1 ITNTGSSLRLLLPL
15 TWLTV
20 YARTSNS
27 HRSRHRREPAAAG
40 SLEAQPPSAAGDSF
54 ARRHRGPGLA
64 ALYDPAPARDRR
76 PRARGTR
83 AHVGAGNV
91 EVRRPPRSRGAD
103 RPRALGRRP
112 AAHRSPRLAGRRAG
126 APLRQVEAHRL
137 ARSAAERPVRR
148 RAPGRRRR
156 DRAAART
163 DRRVTAALLT
173 INRRAFASLRIHRN
187 YRLYFLGQ
195 AISQSGTWI
204 DKVAQAW
211 LVLALTHSAFAVGL
225 LAACQF
231 VPFSVLGL
239 MAGVI
244 VDRLDTWRTVV
255 VTQAIRMVLAAT
267 LTGIVLV
274 LDAPSRQQLTFK
286 MVGRDELPNAVAL
299 NSSLFNA
306 ARIVGPGIGG
316 LLIAAFGVGPAF
328 AINAASFV
336 AVLIGLLLMDTSK
349 LVAFAPREHL
359 PTLFGSLREG
369 VSYARESPH
378 VRLVLTMLVAISTIA
393 LNFNVLLPVLA
404 RQTLSSGP
412 DVFGLIAACFGAGA
426 LVGGLLS
433 AALARASWKAI
444 VAGAG
449 GLGLAE
455 LVLAPLHSLGPA
467 ILLLFLIGVFF
478 TLYTA
483 NSNTVLQ
490 LRAPDHL
497 RGRVIGFYYFAFNGL
512 APLGG

>member
-1 ITNTGSSLRLLLPL
+1 M
-15 TWLTV
+15 
-20 YARTSNS
+20 
-27 HRSRHRREPAAAG
+27 
-40 SLEAQPPSAAGDSF
+40 
-54 ARRHRGPGLA
+54 
-64 ALYDPAPARDRR
+64 
-76 PRARGTR
+76 
-83 AHVGAGNV
+83 
-91 EVRRPPRSRGAD
+91 
-103 RPRALGRRP
+103 
-112 AAHRSPRLAGRRAG
+112 
-126 APLRQVEAHRL
+126 
-137 ARSAAERPVRR
+137 
-148 RAPGRRRR
+148 
-156 DRAAART
+156 
-163 DRRVTAALLT
+163 
-173 INRRAFASLRIHRN
+173 HRN

-204 DKVAQAW
+204 DKIAQAW

-231 VPFSVLGL
+231 VPFSVFGL

-244 VDRLDTWRTVV
+244 VDRLDTWRTVI
-255 VTQAIRMVLAAT
+255 VTQAIRMVIASTLAGIVLAGVVQVWMVYVLAV

-336 AVLIGLLLMDTSK
+336 AVLVGLLMMDTSN

-369 VSYARESPH
+369 ISYARKSAH

-393 LNFNVLLPVLA
+393 MNFNVLLPVLA
-404 RQTLSSGP
+404 RQTLASGP
-412 DVFGLIAACFGAGA
+412 GVFGLIAGCFGAGA

-433 AALARASWKAI
+433 AALSRASWKAI
-444 VAGAG
+444 IAGAG
-449 GLGLAE
+449 GLGVAE

-467 ILLLFLIGVFF
+467 IVLLFIAGICF

-483 NSNTVLQ
+483 NSNAVLQ

-512 APLGG
+512 APLGGILAGWLAATGGTELAFAVAGAVTALVALTALFQLPHVRAELRLSSPA

>member
-1 ITNTGSSLRLLLPL
+1 M
-15 TWLTV
+15 
-20 YARTSNS
+20 
-27 HRSRHRREPAAAG
+27 
-40 SLEAQPPSAAGDSF
+40 
-54 ARRHRGPGLA
+54 
-64 ALYDPAPARDRR
+64 
-76 PRARGTR
+76 
-83 AHVGAGNV
+83 
-91 EVRRPPRSRGAD
+91 
-103 RPRALGRRP
+103 
-112 AAHRSPRLAGRRAG
+112 
-126 APLRQVEAHRL
+126 
-137 ARSAAERPVRR
+137 
-148 RAPGRRRR
+148 
-156 DRAAART
+156 
-163 DRRVTAALLT
+163 TAALLT

-267 LTGIVLV
+267 LAGIVLGGVVQVWMVYTLAVLTGIVLV

-286 MVGRDELPNAVAL
+286 MVGRDELPNSVAL

-306 ARIVGPGIGG
+306 ARIVGP
-316 LLIAAFGVGPAF
+316 
-328 AINAASFV
+328 AS
-336 AVLIGLLLMDTSK
+336 AGCCGNSYWLALDAEGYIWQGDARLGSGD
-349 LVAFAPREHL
+349 
-359 PTLFGSLREG
+359 PTLVVAPLRAKHVVGSEG
-369 VSYARESPH
+369 VSYARGSPH

-412 DVFGLIAACFGAGA
+412 GVFGLIAACFGAGA

-512 APLGG
+512 APLGGILTGWLAATGGTELAFAVAGTVTALVALMALPKLPGVRAEPA

>member
-1 ITNTGSSLRLLLPL
+1 M
-15 TWLTV
+15 
-20 YARTSNS
+20 
-27 HRSRHRREPAAAG
+27 
-40 SLEAQPPSAAGDSF
+40 
-54 ARRHRGPGLA
+54 
-64 ALYDPAPARDRR
+64 
-76 PRARGTR
+76 
-83 AHVGAGNV
+83 
-91 EVRRPPRSRGAD
+91 
-103 RPRALGRRP
+103 
-112 AAHRSPRLAGRRAG
+112 
-126 APLRQVEAHRL
+126 
-137 ARSAAERPVRR
+137 
-148 RAPGRRRR
+148 
-156 DRAAART
+156 
-163 DRRVTAALLT
+163 TAAILT
-173 INRRAFASLRIHRN
+173 INRRAFASLRMHRN

-195 AISQSGTWI
+195 AVSQSGTWI

-211 LVLALTHSAFAVGL
+211 LVLALTHSAFAVGV

-244 VDRLDTWRTVV
+244 VDRLDTWRTVI
-255 VTQAIRMVLAAT
+255 VTQAIRMVIAAT
-267 LTGIVLV
+267 LAGVVLAGVVQVWMVYTLAVLTGIVLV

-286 MVGRDELPNAVAL
+286 MVGRGELPNAVAL

-336 AVLIGLLLMDTSK
+336 AVLGGLLLMDTSK

-359 PTLFGSLREG
+359 PTLFASLREG
-369 VSYARESPH
+369 ISYARESPH

-393 LNFNVLLPVLA
+393 MNFNVLLPVLA
-404 RQTLSSGP
+404 GRTLDSGP
-412 DVFGLIAACFGAGA
+412 GVFGLIAACFGAGA

-433 AALARASWKAI
+433 AALSRASWKAI

-449 GLGLAE
+449 GLGLTE
-455 LVLAPLHSLGPA
+455 LVLAPQHSLGPA
-467 ILLLFLIGVFF
+467 VVLLFIAGVCF

-483 NSNTVLQ
+483 NSNAVLQ

-512 APLGG
+512 APLGGILTGWLAATGGTELAFAVAGAVTAVVAIAAVPQLPHIRAETKPA

>member
-1 ITNTGSSLRLLLPL
+1 M
-15 TWLTV
+15 
-20 YARTSNS
+20 
-27 HRSRHRREPAAAG
+27 
-40 SLEAQPPSAAGDSF
+40 
-54 ARRHRGPGLA
+54 
-64 ALYDPAPARDRR
+64 
-76 PRARGTR
+76 
-83 AHVGAGNV
+83 
-91 EVRRPPRSRGAD
+91 
-103 RPRALGRRP
+103 
-112 AAHRSPRLAGRRAG
+112 
-126 APLRQVEAHRL
+126 
-137 ARSAAERPVRR
+137 
-148 RAPGRRRR
+148 
-156 DRAAART
+156 
-163 DRRVTAALLT
+163 
-173 INRRAFASLRIHRN
+173 HRN

-231 VPFSVLGL
+231 VPFSVFGL

-255 VTQAIRMVLAAT
+255 VTQAIRMVIASTLAGVVLAGVVQVWMVYVLAV

-336 AVLIGLLLMDTSK
+336 AVLAGLLMMDTSN

-369 VSYARESPH
+369 IFYARKSAH

-393 LNFNVLLPVLA
+393 MNFNVLLPVLA
-404 RQTLSSGP
+404 RQTLASGP
-412 DVFGLIAACFGAGA
+412 GVFGLIAGCFGAGA

-433 AALARASWKAI
+433 AALPRASWKAI

-449 GLGLAE
+449 GLGIAE

-467 ILLLFLIGVFF
+467 IVLLFLVGVFF

-483 NSNTVLQ
+483 NSNSVLQ

-512 APLGG
+512 APLGGILAGWLAATGGTELAFAVAGAVTALVALMALPQLPRVRAETA

>member
-1 ITNTGSSLRLLLPL
+1 
-15 TWLTV
+15 
-20 YARTSNS
+20 
-27 HRSRHRREPAAAG
+27 
-40 SLEAQPPSAAGDSF
+40 
-54 ARRHRGPGLA
+54 
-64 ALYDPAPARDRR
+64 
-76 PRARGTR
+76 
-83 AHVGAGNV
+83 
-91 EVRRPPRSRGAD
+91 
-103 RPRALGRRP
+103 
-112 AAHRSPRLAGRRAG
+112 
-126 APLRQVEAHRL
+126 
-137 ARSAAERPVRR
+137 
-148 RAPGRRRR
+148 
-156 DRAAART
+156 
-163 DRRVTAALLT
+163 VTAALLT

-195 AISQSGTWI
+195 AVSQSGTWI

-231 VPFSVLGL
+231 VPFSVFGL

-255 VTQAIRMVLAAT
+255 VTQAIRMAIAATLAGLVLAGGVEVWMVYTLAV

-336 AVLIGLLLMDTSK
+336 AVLGGLLLMDTSK
-349 LVAFAPREHL
+349 LIAFAPREHL

-369 VSYARESPH
+369 ISYARESPH

-393 LNFNVLLPVLA
+393 MNFNVLLPVLA
-404 RQTLSSGP
+404 RKTLESGP
-412 DVFGLIAACFGAGA
+412 GVFGLIAACFGAGA

-433 AALARASWKAI
+433 AALSRASWKAI
-444 VAGAG
+444 VMGAG

-455 LVLAPLHSLGPA
+455 LVLAPQHSLAPA
-467 ILLLFLIGVFF
+467 IVLLFIAGICF

-483 NSNTVLQ
+483 NSNAVLQ

-512 APLGG
+512 APLGGILTGWLAATGGTELAFGVAGTVTALVALTALPQLPRVRAETA

>member
-1 ITNTGSSLRLLLPL
+1 M
-15 TWLTV
+15 
-20 YARTSNS
+20 
-27 HRSRHRREPAAAG
+27 
-40 SLEAQPPSAAGDSF
+40 
-54 ARRHRGPGLA
+54 
-64 ALYDPAPARDRR
+64 
-76 PRARGTR
+76 
-83 AHVGAGNV
+83 
-91 EVRRPPRSRGAD
+91 
-103 RPRALGRRP
+103 
-112 AAHRSPRLAGRRAG
+112 
-126 APLRQVEAHRL
+126 
-137 ARSAAERPVRR
+137 
-148 RAPGRRRR
+148 
-156 DRAAART
+156 
-163 DRRVTAALLT
+163 TAALLT
-173 INRRAFASLRIHRN
+173 INRRAFASLRMHRN

-195 AISQSGTWI
+195 AVSQSGTWI

-255 VTQAIRMVLAAT
+255 VTQAIRMVIAAT
-267 LTGIVLV
+267 LAGVVLAGVVQVWMVYTLAVLTGIVLV

-306 ARIVGPGIGG
+306 ARVVGPGIGG

-336 AVLIGLLLMDTSK
+336 AVLVGLLLMDTSK

-369 VSYARESPH
+369 VTYARESPH

-393 LNFNVLLPVLA
+393 MNFNVLLPVLA
-404 RQTLSSGP
+404 ARTLDSGP
-412 DVFGLIAACFGAGA
+412 GVFGLIAGCFGAGA

-433 AALARASWKAI
+433 AALSRASWKAI

-455 LVLAPLHSLGPA
+455 LVLAPQHSLAPA
-467 ILLLFLIGVFF
+467 IVLLFIAGICF

-483 NSNTVLQ
+483 NSNAILQ

-512 APLGG
+512 APLGGILTGWLAATGGTELAFGVAGTVTALVALTAVPQLPHVRAETA

>member
-1 ITNTGSSLRLLLPL
+1 M
-15 TWLTV
+15 
-20 YARTSNS
+20 
-27 HRSRHRREPAAAG
+27 
-40 SLEAQPPSAAGDSF
+40 
-54 ARRHRGPGLA
+54 
-64 ALYDPAPARDRR
+64 
-76 PRARGTR
+76 
-83 AHVGAGNV
+83 
-91 EVRRPPRSRGAD
+91 
-103 RPRALGRRP
+103 
-112 AAHRSPRLAGRRAG
+112 
-126 APLRQVEAHRL
+126 
-137 ARSAAERPVRR
+137 
-148 RAPGRRRR
+148 
-156 DRAAART
+156 
-163 DRRVTAALLT
+163 TAAILK

-195 AISQSGTWI
+195 AVSQTGTWI

-211 LVLALTHSAFAVGL
+211 LVLALTHSAVAVGL

-239 MAGVI
+239 VAGVV

-255 VTQAIRMVLAAT
+255 VTQAIRMVIAAT
-267 LTGIVLV
+267 LAGIVLAGVVQAWMVYVLAVLTGIVLV

-336 AVLIGLLLMDTSK
+336 AVLAGLLLMDTSRF
-349 LVAFAPREHL
+349 VAFAPNAVT
-359 PTLFGSLREG
+359 PTLIGGLREG
-369 VSYARESPH
+369 IAYARESPH

-393 LNFNVLLPVLA
+393 MNFNVLLPVLA
-404 RQTLSSGP
+404 QRTLDSGAG
-412 DVFGLIAACFGAGA
+412 VFGLIAACFGAGA

-433 AALARASWKAI
+433 AALSRASWKAL

-449 GLGLAE
+449 GLGIAE
-455 LVLAPLHSLGPA
+455 LVLAPQHALGPA
-467 ILLLFLIGVFF
+467 IVLLFIAGVCF

-483 NSNTVLQ
+483 NSNAVLQ

-512 APLGG
+512 APLGGLLTGWLAATGGTELAFGVAGAVTALVALTALPQLPRVREGAQPA

>member
-1 ITNTGSSLRLLLPL
+1 
-15 TWLTV
+15 
-20 YARTSNS
+20 
-27 HRSRHRREPAAAG
+27 
-40 SLEAQPPSAAGDSF
+40 
-54 ARRHRGPGLA
+54 
-64 ALYDPAPARDRR
+64 
-76 PRARGTR
+76 
-83 AHVGAGNV
+83 
-91 EVRRPPRSRGAD
+91 
-103 RPRALGRRP
+103 
-112 AAHRSPRLAGRRAG
+112 
-126 APLRQVEAHRL
+126 
-137 ARSAAERPVRR
+137 
-148 RAPGRRRR
+148 
-156 DRAAART
+156 
-163 DRRVTAALLT
+163 VTAALLT
-173 INRRAFASLRIHRN
+173 INRRAFASLRMHRN

-231 VPFSVLGL
+231 VPFSVFGL

-244 VDRLDTWRTVV
+244 VDRLDTWRTVII
-255 VTQAIRMVLAAT
+255 TQAIRMVIASTLAGIVLAGVVQVWMVYVLAV
-267 LTGIVLV
+267 LTWIVLV

-299 NSSLFNA
+299 NSSLFAA

-328 AINAASFV
+328 AINAATFV
-336 AVLIGLLLMDTSK
+336 AVLVGLLMMDTGN
-349 LVAFAPREHL
+349 LVSFAPREHL

-369 VSYARESPH
+369 ISYARKSAQ

-393 LNFNVLLPVLA
+393 MNFNVLLPVLA
-404 RQTLSSGP
+404 RQTLASGP
-412 DVFGLIAACFGAGA
+412 GVFGLIAGCFGAGA

-433 AALARASWKAI
+433 AALSRASWKAI
-444 VAGAG
+444 IAGAG
-449 GLGLAE
+449 GLGVAE

-467 ILLLFLIGVFF
+467 IVLLFIAGICF

-483 NSNTVLQ
+483 NSNAVLQ

-512 APLGG
+512 APLGGILAGWLAATGGTELAFAVAGAVTALVALTALFQLPHVRAELRLSSPA

>member
-1 ITNTGSSLRLLLPL
+1 M
-15 TWLTV
+15 
-20 YARTSNS
+20 
-27 HRSRHRREPAAAG
+27 
-40 SLEAQPPSAAGDSF
+40 
-54 ARRHRGPGLA
+54 
-64 ALYDPAPARDRR
+64 
-76 PRARGTR
+76 
-83 AHVGAGNV
+83 
-91 EVRRPPRSRGAD
+91 
-103 RPRALGRRP
+103 
-112 AAHRSPRLAGRRAG
+112 
-126 APLRQVEAHRL
+126 
-137 ARSAAERPVRR
+137 
-148 RAPGRRRR
+148 
-156 DRAAART
+156 
-163 DRRVTAALLT
+163 
-173 INRRAFASLRIHRN
+173 HRN

-231 VPFSVLGL
+231 VPFSVFGL

-244 VDRLDTWRTVV
+244 VDRLDTWRTVI
-255 VTQAIRMVLAAT
+255 VTQAIRMVIASTLAGIVLAGVVQVWMVYVLAV

-336 AVLIGLLLMDTSK
+336 AVLVGLLMMDTSN

-369 VSYARESPH
+369 ISYARKSAH

-393 LNFNVLLPVLA
+393 MNFNVLLPVLA
-404 RQTLSSGP
+404 RQTLASGP
-412 DVFGLIAACFGAGA
+412 GVFGLIAGCFGAGA

-433 AALARASWKAI
+433 AALSRASWKAI
-444 VAGAG
+444 IAGAG
-449 GLGLAE
+449 GLGVAE

-467 ILLLFLIGVFF
+467 IVLLFIAGICF

-483 NSNTVLQ
+483 NSNAVLQ

-512 APLGG
+512 APLGGILAGWLAATGGTELAFAVAGAVTALVALTALFQLPHVRAELRLSSPA

>member
-1 ITNTGSSLRLLLPL
+1 
-15 TWLTV
+15 
-20 YARTSNS
+20 
-27 HRSRHRREPAAAG
+27 
-40 SLEAQPPSAAGDSF
+40 
-54 ARRHRGPGLA
+54 
-64 ALYDPAPARDRR
+64 
-76 PRARGTR
+76 
-83 AHVGAGNV
+83 
-91 EVRRPPRSRGAD
+91 
-103 RPRALGRRP
+103 
-112 AAHRSPRLAGRRAG
+112 
-126 APLRQVEAHRL
+126 
-137 ARSAAERPVRR
+137 
-148 RAPGRRRR
+148 
-156 DRAAART
+156 
-163 DRRVTAALLT
+163 VTAAILT
-173 INRRAFASLRIHRN
+173 INRRAFASLRMHRN
-187 YRLYFLGQ
+187 YRLYFIGQ
-195 AISQSGTWI
+195 AVSQSGTWI

-255 VTQAIRMVLAAT
+255 VTQAIRMVIAAT
-267 LTGIVLV
+267 LAGVVLAGVVQVWMVYTLALLTGIVLV

-316 LLIAAFGVGPAF
+316 LLIAGFGVGPAF

-336 AVLIGLLLMDTSK
+336 AVLAGLRLMDTSK

-359 PTLFGSLREG
+359 PTLLGGLREG
-369 VSYARESPH
+369 VAYARESPH

-393 LNFNVLLPVLA
+393 MNFNVLLPVLA
-404 RQTLSSGP
+404 RRTLDSGP
-412 DVFGLIAACFGAGA
+412 GVFGLVAACFGAGA

-433 AALARASWKAI
+433 AALSRASWKAI
-444 VAGAG
+444 IAGAG

-455 LVLAPLHSLGPA
+455 LVLAPQHSLGPA
-467 ILLLFLIGVFF
+467 IVLLFIAGVCF

-512 APLGG
+512 APLGGILTGWLAATGGTELAFAVAGTVTAVVAIAALPQLPHVRGETTPA

>member
-1 ITNTGSSLRLLLPL
+1 M
-15 TWLTV
+15 
-20 YARTSNS
+20 
-27 HRSRHRREPAAAG
+27 
-40 SLEAQPPSAAGDSF
+40 
-54 ARRHRGPGLA
+54 
-64 ALYDPAPARDRR
+64 
-76 PRARGTR
+76 
-83 AHVGAGNV
+83 
-91 EVRRPPRSRGAD
+91 
-103 RPRALGRRP
+103 
-112 AAHRSPRLAGRRAG
+112 
-126 APLRQVEAHRL
+126 
-137 ARSAAERPVRR
+137 
-148 RAPGRRRR
+148 
-156 DRAAART
+156 
-163 DRRVTAALLT
+163 
-173 INRRAFASLRIHRN
+173 HRN

-231 VPFSVLGL
+231 VPFSVFGL

-244 VDRLDTWRTVV
+244 VDRLDTWRTVII
-255 VTQAIRMVLAAT
+255 TQAIRMVIASTLAGIVLAGVVQVWMVYMLAV

-336 AVLIGLLLMDTSK
+336 AVLVGLLMMDTSN

-369 VSYARESPH
+369 ISYARKSAH

-393 LNFNVLLPVLA
+393 MNFNVLLPVLA
-404 RQTLSSGP
+404 RQTLASGP
-412 DVFGLIAACFGAGA
+412 GVFGLIAGCFGAGA

-433 AALARASWKAI
+433 AALSRASWKAI
-444 VAGAG
+444 IAGAG
-449 GLGLAE
+449 GLGVAE

-467 ILLLFLIGVFF
+467 IVLLFIAGICF

-483 NSNTVLQ
+483 NSNAVLQ

-512 APLGG
+512 APLGGILAGWLAATGGTELAFAVAGAVTALVALTALFQLPHVRAELRLSSPA

>member
-1 ITNTGSSLRLLLPL
+1 
-15 TWLTV
+15 
-20 YARTSNS
+20 
-27 HRSRHRREPAAAG
+27 
-40 SLEAQPPSAAGDSF
+40 
-54 ARRHRGPGLA
+54 
-64 ALYDPAPARDRR
+64 
-76 PRARGTR
+76 
-83 AHVGAGNV
+83 
-91 EVRRPPRSRGAD
+91 
-103 RPRALGRRP
+103 
-112 AAHRSPRLAGRRAG
+112 
-126 APLRQVEAHRL
+126 
-137 ARSAAERPVRR
+137 
-148 RAPGRRRR
+148 
-156 DRAAART
+156 
-163 DRRVTAALLT
+163 VTAALRT
-173 INRRAFASLRIHRN
+173 INRRAFASLRMHRN

-231 VPFSVLGL
+231 VPFSVFGL

-255 VTQAIRMVLAAT
+255 VTQAIRMVIASTLAGVVLAGVVQVWMVYVLAV

-336 AVLIGLLLMDTSK
+336 AVLAGLLMMDTSN

-369 VSYARESPH
+369 IFYARKSAH

-393 LNFNVLLPVLA
+393 MNFNVLLPVLA
-404 RQTLSSGP
+404 RQTLASGP
-412 DVFGLIAACFGAGA
+412 GVFGLIAGCFGAGA

-433 AALARASWKAI
+433 AALSRASWKAI

-449 GLGLAE
+449 GLGIAE

-467 ILLLFLIGVFF
+467 IVLLFLVGVFF

-483 NSNTVLQ
+483 NSNAVLQ

-512 APLGG
+512 APLGGILAGWLAATGGTELAFAVAGAVTALVALMALPQLPRVRAETA

>member
-1 ITNTGSSLRLLLPL
+1 M
-15 TWLTV
+15 
-20 YARTSNS
+20 
-27 HRSRHRREPAAAG
+27 
-40 SLEAQPPSAAGDSF
+40 
-54 ARRHRGPGLA
+54 
-64 ALYDPAPARDRR
+64 
-76 PRARGTR
+76 
-83 AHVGAGNV
+83 
-91 EVRRPPRSRGAD
+91 
-103 RPRALGRRP
+103 
-112 AAHRSPRLAGRRAG
+112 
-126 APLRQVEAHRL
+126 
-137 ARSAAERPVRR
+137 
-148 RAPGRRRR
+148 
-156 DRAAART
+156 
-163 DRRVTAALLT
+163 
-173 INRRAFASLRIHRN
+173 HRN

-231 VPFSVLGL
+231 VPFSVFGL

-244 VDRLDTWRTVV
+244 VDRLDTWRTVI
-255 VTQAIRMVLAAT
+255 VTQAIRMVIASTLAGIVLAGVVQVWMVYVLAV

-336 AVLIGLLLMDTSK
+336 AVLVGLLMMDTGN

-369 VSYARESPH
+369 ISYARKSAH

-393 LNFNVLLPVLA
+393 MNFNVLLPVLA
-404 RQTLSSGP
+404 RQTLASGP
-412 DVFGLIAACFGAGA
+412 GVFGLIAGCFGAGA

-433 AALARASWKAI
+433 AALSRASWKAI
-444 VAGAG
+444 IAGAG
-449 GLGLAE
+449 GLGVAE

-467 ILLLFLIGVFF
+467 IVLLFIVGICF

-483 NSNTVLQ
+483 NSNAVLQ

-512 APLGG
+512 APLGGILAGWLATTGGTELAFAVAGAVTALVAVTALSQLPRVRAELRLSSPA

>member
-1 ITNTGSSLRLLLPL
+1 
-15 TWLTV
+15 
-20 YARTSNS
+20 
-27 HRSRHRREPAAAG
+27 
-40 SLEAQPPSAAGDSF
+40 
-54 ARRHRGPGLA
+54 
-64 ALYDPAPARDRR
+64 
-76 PRARGTR
+76 
-83 AHVGAGNV
+83 
-91 EVRRPPRSRGAD
+91 
-103 RPRALGRRP
+103 
-112 AAHRSPRLAGRRAG
+112 
-126 APLRQVEAHRL
+126 
-137 ARSAAERPVRR
+137 
-148 RAPGRRRR
+148 
-156 DRAAART
+156 
-163 DRRVTAALLT
+163 VTAAILM
-173 INRRAFASLRIHRN
+173 INRRAFASLRMHRN

-195 AISQSGTWI
+195 AISQTGTWI

-211 LVLALTHSAFAVGL
+211 LVLALTHSAFAVGV

-239 MAGVI
+239 FAGVI

-255 VTQAIRMVLAAT
+255 VTQAIRMVIASVLAAIVLAGIAQVWMIYT
-267 LTGIVLV
+267 LAIMTGIVLV

-286 MVGRDELPNAVAL
+286 MVGRAELPNAVAL

-336 AVLIGLLLMDTSK
+336 AVLVGLLLMDTSN
-349 LVAFAPREHL
+349 LMSFAPREHVA
-359 PTLFGSLREG
+359 TLFADLREG

-378 VRLVLTMLVAISTIA
+378 VRLVLAMLVAISTIA
-393 LNFNVLLPVLA
+393 MNFNVLLPVLA
-404 RQTLSSGP
+404 RSTLESGP
-412 DVFGLIAACFGAGA
+412 GVFGLIAACFGAGA

-433 AALARASWKAI
+433 AALSRASWKAI

-449 GLGLAE
+449 GLGVAE
-455 LVLAPLHSLGPA
+455 LVLAPQHSLGPA
-467 ILLLFLIGVFF
+467 VVLLFIAGVCF

-483 NSNTVLQ
+483 NSNALLQ

-512 APLGG
+512 APLGGILTGWLAATGGTELAFAVAGTVTALVALTALPQLPRVRAEPA

>member
-1 ITNTGSSLRLLLPL
+1 M
-15 TWLTV
+15 
-20 YARTSNS
+20 
-27 HRSRHRREPAAAG
+27 
-40 SLEAQPPSAAGDSF
+40 
-54 ARRHRGPGLA
+54 
-64 ALYDPAPARDRR
+64 
-76 PRARGTR
+76 
-83 AHVGAGNV
+83 
-91 EVRRPPRSRGAD
+91 
-103 RPRALGRRP
+103 
-112 AAHRSPRLAGRRAG
+112 
-126 APLRQVEAHRL
+126 
-137 ARSAAERPVRR
+137 
-148 RAPGRRRR
+148 
-156 DRAAART
+156 
-163 DRRVTAALLT
+163 TAAILM
-173 INRRAFASLRIHRN
+173 INRRAFASLRMHRN

-195 AISQSGTWI
+195 AISQTGTWI

-211 LVLALTHSAFAVGL
+211 LVLALTHSAFAVGV

-239 MAGVI
+239 VAGVV

-255 VTQAIRMVLAAT
+255 VTHAIRMVIASVLAAIVLAGIAQVWMIYT
-267 LTGIVLV
+267 LAIMTGIVLV

-286 MVGRDELPNAVAL
+286 MVGRAELPNAVAL

-336 AVLIGLLLMDTSK
+336 AVLVGLLLMDTSN
-349 LVAFAPREHL
+349 LMSFAPREHVA
-359 PTLFGSLREG
+359 TLFADLREG

-378 VRLVLTMLVAISTIA
+378 VRLVLAMLVAISTIA
-393 LNFNVLLPVLA
+393 MNFNVLLPVLA
-404 RQTLSSGP
+404 RSTLESGP
-412 DVFGLIAACFGAGA
+412 GVFGLIAACFGAGA

-433 AALARASWKAI
+433 AALSRASWKAI

-449 GLGLAE
+449 GLGVAE
-455 LVLAPLHSLGPA
+455 LVLAPQHSLGPA
-467 ILLLFLIGVFF
+467 VVLLFIAGVCF

-483 NSNTVLQ
+483 NSNALLQ

-512 APLGG
+512 APLGGILTGWLAATGGTELAFAVAGTVTALVALTALPQLPRVRAEPA

>member
-1 ITNTGSSLRLLLPL
+1 MT
-15 TWLTV
+15 
-20 YARTSNS
+20 
-27 HRSRHRREPAAAG
+27 
-40 SLEAQPPSAAGDSF
+40 
-54 ARRHRGPGLA
+54 
-64 ALYDPAPARDRR
+64 
-76 PRARGTR
+76 
-83 AHVGAGNV
+83 
-91 EVRRPPRSRGAD
+91 
-103 RPRALGRRP
+103 
-112 AAHRSPRLAGRRAG
+112 
-126 APLRQVEAHRL
+126 
-137 ARSAAERPVRR
+137 
-148 RAPGRRRR
+148 
-156 DRAAART
+156 
-163 DRRVTAALLT
+163 ALLAF
-173 INRRAFASLRIHRN
+173 NRRAFASLRMHRN

-195 AISQSGTWI
+195 AVSQSGTWI
-204 DKVAQAW
+204 DKIAQAW

-231 VPFSVLGL
+231 VSFSVLGL

-255 VTQAIRMVLAAT
+255 VTQAIRMVIAAT
-267 LTGIVLV
+267 LAGVVLAGVVQVWMVYTLALLTGIVLV

-336 AVLIGLLLMDTSK
+336 AVLAGLLLMDTSK

-359 PTLFGSLREG
+359 PTLLGSLREG

-393 LNFNVLLPVLA
+393 MNFNVLLPVLA
-404 RQTLSSGP
+404 AKTLDAGP
-412 DVFGLIAACFGAGA
+412 GVLGLIGACFGAGA

-433 AALARASWKAI
+433 AALSRASWKAI

-449 GLGLAE
+449 GLGVAE
-455 LVLAPLHSLGPA
+455 LVLAPQHALGPA
-467 ILLLFLIGVFF
+467 MVLLFIAGVCF

-483 NSNTVLQ
+483 NSNAVLQ

-512 APLGG
+512 APLGGILTGWLAATGGTELAFAVAGTVTALVALTAVPQLPQVRAETA

>member
-1 ITNTGSSLRLLLPL
+1 M
-15 TWLTV
+15 
-20 YARTSNS
+20 
-27 HRSRHRREPAAAG
+27 
-40 SLEAQPPSAAGDSF
+40 
-54 ARRHRGPGLA
+54 
-64 ALYDPAPARDRR
+64 
-76 PRARGTR
+76 
-83 AHVGAGNV
+83 
-91 EVRRPPRSRGAD
+91 
-103 RPRALGRRP
+103 
-112 AAHRSPRLAGRRAG
+112 
-126 APLRQVEAHRL
+126 
-137 ARSAAERPVRR
+137 
-148 RAPGRRRR
+148 
-156 DRAAART
+156 
-163 DRRVTAALLT
+163 
-173 INRRAFASLRIHRN
+173 
-187 YRLYFLGQ
+187 
-195 AISQSGTWI
+195 
-204 DKVAQAW
+204 
-211 LVLALTHSAFAVGL
+211 LALTHSAFAVGL

-231 VPFSVLGL
+231 VPFSVFGL

-255 VTQAIRMVLAAT
+255 VTQAIRMLIAATLAGVVLAGVVQVWMVYVLAV

-336 AVLIGLLLMDTSK
+336 AVLAGLLSMDTSK
-349 LVAFAPREHL
+349 LITFAPREHL

-369 VSYARESPH
+369 FTYARESPH

-393 LNFNVLLPVLA
+393 MNFNVLLPVLA
-404 RQTLSSGP
+404 ARTLDSGP
-412 DVFGLIAACFGAGA
+412 GVFGLIAACFGAGA

-433 AALARASWKAI
+433 AALSRASWKAI

-449 GLGLAE
+449 GLGVAE
-455 LVLAPLHSLGPA
+455 LVLAPQHPIGPA
-467 ILLLFLIGVFF
+467 VVLLFIAGVCFA
-478 TLYTA
+478 LYTA

-512 APLGG
+512 APLGGILTGWLAARGGTELAFAVAGTVTAVVALTALPQLPRMRAEPA

>member
-1 ITNTGSSLRLLLPL
+1 
-15 TWLTV
+15 
-20 YARTSNS
+20 
-27 HRSRHRREPAAAG
+27 
-40 SLEAQPPSAAGDSF
+40 
-54 ARRHRGPGLA
+54 
-64 ALYDPAPARDRR
+64 
-76 PRARGTR
+76 
-83 AHVGAGNV
+83 
-91 EVRRPPRSRGAD
+91 
-103 RPRALGRRP
+103 
-112 AAHRSPRLAGRRAG
+112 
-126 APLRQVEAHRL
+126 
-137 ARSAAERPVRR
+137 
-148 RAPGRRRR
+148 
-156 DRAAART
+156 
-163 DRRVTAALLT
+163 VTAAILT
-173 INRRAFASLRIHRN
+173 INRRAFASLRMHRN

-195 AISQSGTWI
+195 AVSQSGTWI

-211 LVLALTHSAFAVGL
+211 LVLALTHSAFAVGV

-244 VDRLDTWRTVV
+244 VDRLDTWRTVI
-255 VTQAIRMVLAAT
+255 VTQAIRMVIAAT
-267 LTGIVLV
+267 LAGVVLAGVVQVWMVYTLAVLTGIVLV

-336 AVLIGLLLMDTSK
+336 AVLGGLLLMDTSK

-359 PTLFGSLREG
+359 PTLLASLREG
-369 VSYARESPH
+369 ISYARESPH

-393 LNFNVLLPVLA
+393 MNFNVLLPVLA
-404 RQTLSSGP
+404 GRTLDSGP
-412 DVFGLIAACFGAGA
+412 GVFGLIAACFGAGA

-433 AALARASWKAI
+433 AALSRASWKAI

-449 GLGLAE
+449 GLGLTE
-455 LVLAPLHSLGPA
+455 LVLAPQHSLGPA
-467 ILLLFLIGVFF
+467 VVLLFIAGVCF

-483 NSNTVLQ
+483 NSNAVLQ

-512 APLGG
+512 APLGGILTGWLAATGGTELAFAVAGTVTAVVAIAAVPQLPHIRAETKPA

>member
-1 ITNTGSSLRLLLPL
+1 
-15 TWLTV
+15 
-20 YARTSNS
+20 
-27 HRSRHRREPAAAG
+27 
-40 SLEAQPPSAAGDSF
+40 
-54 ARRHRGPGLA
+54 
-64 ALYDPAPARDRR
+64 
-76 PRARGTR
+76 
-83 AHVGAGNV
+83 
-91 EVRRPPRSRGAD
+91 
-103 RPRALGRRP
+103 
-112 AAHRSPRLAGRRAG
+112 
-126 APLRQVEAHRL
+126 
-137 ARSAAERPVRR
+137 
-148 RAPGRRRR
+148 
-156 DRAAART
+156 
-163 DRRVTAALLT
+163 VTAAILS
-173 INRRAFASLRIHRN
+173 INRRAFASLRMHRN

-195 AISQSGTWI
+195 AISQTGTWI

-211 LVLALTHSAFAVGL
+211 LVLALTHSAVAVGL

-239 MAGVI
+239 IAGVV

-255 VTQAIRMVLAAT
+255 VTQAIRMVIAAT
-267 LTGIVLV
+267 LAGIVLAGVVQVWMVYMLAFVTGIVLV

-336 AVLIGLLLMDTSK
+336 AVLAGLLLMDTSR
-349 LVAFAPREHL
+349 LVAFAPREVM
-359 PTLFGSLREG
+359 PTLIGGLREG
-369 VSYARESPH
+369 VAYARETPH
-378 VRLVLTMLVAISTIA
+378 VRLVLAMLVAISTIA
-393 LNFNVLLPVLA
+393 MNFNVLLPVLA
-404 RQTLSSGP
+404 RRTLESGP
-412 DVFGLIAACFGAGA
+412 GVFGLIAACFGAGA

-433 AALARASWKAI
+433 AALSRASWKAI

-449 GLGLAE
+449 GLGFAE
-455 LVLAPLHSLGPA
+455 LVLAPQHALGPA
-467 ILLLFLIGVFF
+467 IVLLFIAGVCF

-483 NSNTVLQ
+483 NSNAVLQ

-512 APLGG
+512 APLGGILTGWLAATGGTELAFGVAGTVTALVALTALPQLPHVRGEPAS

>member
-1 ITNTGSSLRLLLPL
+1 
-15 TWLTV
+15 
-20 YARTSNS
+20 
-27 HRSRHRREPAAAG
+27 
-40 SLEAQPPSAAGDSF
+40 
-54 ARRHRGPGLA
+54 
-64 ALYDPAPARDRR
+64 
-76 PRARGTR
+76 
-83 AHVGAGNV
+83 
-91 EVRRPPRSRGAD
+91 
-103 RPRALGRRP
+103 
-112 AAHRSPRLAGRRAG
+112 
-126 APLRQVEAHRL
+126 
-137 ARSAAERPVRR
+137 
-148 RAPGRRRR
+148 
-156 DRAAART
+156 
-163 DRRVTAALLT
+163 VTAALLT
-173 INRRAFASLRIHRN
+173 INRRAFASLRMHRN
-187 YRLYFLGQ
+187 YRLYFIGQ
-195 AISQSGTWI
+195 AVSQSGTWI

-231 VPFSVLGL
+231 VPFSVFGL

-255 VTQAIRMVLAAT
+255 VTQAIRMLIAAT
-267 LTGIVLV
+267 LAGVVLGGVVQVWMVYTLAVLTGIVLV

-336 AVLIGLLLMDTSK
+336 AVLGGLLLMDTSK
-349 LVAFAPREHL
+349 LVAFAPHEHL
-359 PTLFGSLREG
+359 PTLLGSLREG

-393 LNFNVLLPVLA
+393 MNFNVLLPVLA
-404 RQTLSSGP
+404 SRTLESGP
-412 DVFGLIAACFGAGA
+412 GVFGLIAACFGAGA

-433 AALARASWKAI
+433 AALSRASWKAI
-444 VAGAG
+444 IAGAG
-449 GLGLAE
+449 GLGVAE
-455 LVLAPLHSLGPA
+455 LVLAPQHSLAPA
-467 ILLLFLIGVFF
+467 IVLLFIAGICF

-483 NSNTVLQ
+483 NSNAVLQ

-512 APLGG
+512 APLGGILTGWLAATGGTELAFGVAGTVTALVALTAVPQLPNVRAETA

>member
-1 ITNTGSSLRLLLPL
+1 M
-15 TWLTV
+15 
-20 YARTSNS
+20 
-27 HRSRHRREPAAAG
+27 
-40 SLEAQPPSAAGDSF
+40 
-54 ARRHRGPGLA
+54 
-64 ALYDPAPARDRR
+64 
-76 PRARGTR
+76 
-83 AHVGAGNV
+83 
-91 EVRRPPRSRGAD
+91 
-103 RPRALGRRP
+103 
-112 AAHRSPRLAGRRAG
+112 
-126 APLRQVEAHRL
+126 
-137 ARSAAERPVRR
+137 
-148 RAPGRRRR
+148 
-156 DRAAART
+156 
-163 DRRVTAALLT
+163 TAAIMT
-173 INRRAFASLRIHRN
+173 INRRAFASLRMHPN

-195 AISQSGTWI
+195 AVSQTGTWI

-211 LVLALTHSAFAVGL
+211 LVLALTHSAIAVGL

-239 MAGVI
+239 IAGVV

-255 VTQAIRMVLAAT
+255 VTQAIRMVIAAT
-267 LTGIVLV
+267 LAGIVVAGVVQVWMVYVLAVVTGIVLV

-336 AVLIGLLLMDTSK
+336 AVLAGLLLMDTSRFVSFEARE
-349 LVAFAPREHL
+349 VA
-359 PTLFGSLREG
+359 PTLIGGLREG
-369 VSYARESPH
+369 ITYARESPH

-393 LNFNVLLPVLA
+393 MNFNVLLPVLA
-404 RQTLSSGP
+404 RKTLDSGP
-412 DVFGLIAACFGAGA
+412 GVFGLIAASFGAGA

-433 AALARASWKAI
+433 AVMSRASWKAI

-449 GLGLAE
+449 GLGIAE
-455 LVLAPLHSLGPA
+455 LVLAPQHSLGPA
-467 ILLLFLIGVFF
+467 VVLLFIAGVCF

-483 NSNTVLQ
+483 NSNAVLQ

-512 APLGG
+512 APLGGILTGWLAATGGTELAFGVAGAVTALVALTALPQLPQVRREPA

>member
-1 ITNTGSSLRLLLPL
+1 M
-15 TWLTV
+15 
-20 YARTSNS
+20 
-27 HRSRHRREPAAAG
+27 
-40 SLEAQPPSAAGDSF
+40 
-54 ARRHRGPGLA
+54 
-64 ALYDPAPARDRR
+64 
-76 PRARGTR
+76 
-83 AHVGAGNV
+83 
-91 EVRRPPRSRGAD
+91 
-103 RPRALGRRP
+103 
-112 AAHRSPRLAGRRAG
+112 
-126 APLRQVEAHRL
+126 
-137 ARSAAERPVRR
+137 
-148 RAPGRRRR
+148 
-156 DRAAART
+156 
-163 DRRVTAALLT
+163 TAALLT
-173 INRRAFASLRIHRN
+173 LNRRAFASLRIHRN
-187 YRLYFLGQ
+187 YRFYFLGQ
-195 AISQSGTWI
+195 AISQTGTWI

-231 VPFSVLGL
+231 VPFSVFGL

-255 VTQAIRMVLAAT
+255 VTQAIRMLLAAT
-267 LTGIVLV
+267 LAGIVLAGVVQVWMVYTLAILTGIVLV

-316 LLIAAFGVGPAF
+316 LMIAAFGVGPAF

-336 AVLIGLLLMDTSK
+336 AVLAGLLLMDTSK
-349 LVAFAPREHL
+349 FVAFVRQEQL
-359 PTLFGSLREG
+359 PTLLGGLREG

-393 LNFNVLLPVLA
+393 MNFNVLLPVLA
-404 RQTLSSGP
+404 SHTLDAGP
-412 DVFGLIAACFGAGA
+412 GVFGLIAACFGAGA

-433 AALARASWKAI
+433 AALSRASWKAI

-449 GLGLAE
+449 GLGIAE
-455 LVLAPLHSLGPA
+455 LVLAPQHSLGPA
-467 ILLLFLIGVFF
+467 IVLLFVAGVCF

-483 NSNTVLQ
+483 NSNAVLQ

-512 APLGG
+512 APLGGILTGWLAATGGTELAFAVAGTVTALVALTALPQLAHVRAETA

>member
-1 ITNTGSSLRLLLPL
+1 M
-15 TWLTV
+15 
-20 YARTSNS
+20 
-27 HRSRHRREPAAAG
+27 
-40 SLEAQPPSAAGDSF
+40 
-54 ARRHRGPGLA
+54 
-64 ALYDPAPARDRR
+64 
-76 PRARGTR
+76 
-83 AHVGAGNV
+83 
-91 EVRRPPRSRGAD
+91 
-103 RPRALGRRP
+103 
-112 AAHRSPRLAGRRAG
+112 
-126 APLRQVEAHRL
+126 
-137 ARSAAERPVRR
+137 
-148 RAPGRRRR
+148 
-156 DRAAART
+156 
-163 DRRVTAALLT
+163 TAAILT
-173 INRRAFASLRIHRN
+173 INRRAFASLRMHRN

-195 AISQSGTWI
+195 AVSQSGTWI

-211 LVLALTHSAFAVGL
+211 LVLALTHSAFAVGV

-244 VDRLDTWRTVV
+244 VDRLDTWRTVI
-255 VTQAIRMVLAAT
+255 VTQAIRMVIAAT
-267 LTGIVLV
+267 LAGVVLAGVVQVWMVYTLAVLTGIVLV

-286 MVGRDELPNAVAL
+286 MVGRGELPNAVAL

-336 AVLIGLLLMDTSK
+336 AVLGGLLLMDTSK

-359 PTLFGSLREG
+359 PTLFASLREG
-369 VSYARESPH
+369 ISYARESPH

-393 LNFNVLLPVLA
+393 MNFNVLLPVLA
-404 RQTLSSGP
+404 GRTLDSGP
-412 DVFGLIAACFGAGA
+412 GVFGLIAACFGAGA

-433 AALARASWKAI
+433 AALSRASWKAI

-455 LVLAPLHSLGPA
+455 LVLAPQHSLGPA
-467 ILLLFLIGVFF
+467 VVLLFIAGVCF

-483 NSNTVLQ
+483 NSNAVLQ

-512 APLGG
+512 APLGGILTGWLAATGGTELAFAVAGAVTAVVAIAAVPQLPHIRAETKPA

>member
-1 ITNTGSSLRLLLPL
+1 
-15 TWLTV
+15 
-20 YARTSNS
+20 
-27 HRSRHRREPAAAG
+27 
-40 SLEAQPPSAAGDSF
+40 
-54 ARRHRGPGLA
+54 
-64 ALYDPAPARDRR
+64 
-76 PRARGTR
+76 
-83 AHVGAGNV
+83 
-91 EVRRPPRSRGAD
+91 
-103 RPRALGRRP
+103 
-112 AAHRSPRLAGRRAG
+112 
-126 APLRQVEAHRL
+126 
-137 ARSAAERPVRR
+137 
-148 RAPGRRRR
+148 
-156 DRAAART
+156 
-163 DRRVTAALLT
+163 VTAALLS

-195 AISQSGTWI
+195 AISQTGTWI

-239 MAGVI
+239 IAGVV

-255 VTQAIRMVLAAT
+255 VTQAIRMVIAAT
-267 LTGIVLV
+267 LAGLVLGGVVEVWMVYTLAVLTGIVLV

-336 AVLIGLLLMDTSK
+336 AVLGGLLLMDTSRF
-349 LVAFAPREHL
+349 VAFARPEQL
-359 PTLFGSLREG
+359 PTLLGGLREG

-393 LNFNVLLPVLA
+393 MNFNVLLPVLA
-404 RQTLSSGP
+404 RHTLESGAG
-412 DVFGLIAACFGAGA
+412 VFGLVAACFGAGA
-426 LVGGLLS
+426 LLGGLLS

-449 GLGLAE
+449 GLGIAE
-455 LVLAPLHSLGPA
+455 LVLAPQHTLGPA
-467 ILLLFLIGVFF
+467 IVLLFIAGVCF

-483 NSNTVLQ
+483 NSNAVLQ

-512 APLGG
+512 APLGGILTGWLAATGGTELAFAVAGTVTALVALAAVPQLPRVRAETA

>member
-1 ITNTGSSLRLLLPL
+1 
-15 TWLTV
+15 
-20 YARTSNS
+20 
-27 HRSRHRREPAAAG
+27 
-40 SLEAQPPSAAGDSF
+40 
-54 ARRHRGPGLA
+54 
-64 ALYDPAPARDRR
+64 
-76 PRARGTR
+76 
-83 AHVGAGNV
+83 
-91 EVRRPPRSRGAD
+91 
-103 RPRALGRRP
+103 
-112 AAHRSPRLAGRRAG
+112 
-126 APLRQVEAHRL
+126 
-137 ARSAAERPVRR
+137 
-148 RAPGRRRR
+148 
-156 DRAAART
+156 
-163 DRRVTAALLT
+163 VTAAILS
-173 INRRAFASLRIHRN
+173 INRRAFASLRMHRN

-195 AISQSGTWI
+195 AISQTGTWI

-211 LVLALTHSAFAVGL
+211 LVLALTHSAVAVGL

-239 MAGVI
+239 IAGVV

-255 VTQAIRMVLAAT
+255 VTQAIRMVIAAT
-267 LTGIVLV
+267 LAGIVLAGVVQVWMVYMLAVVTGIVLV

-336 AVLIGLLLMDTSK
+336 AVLAGLLLMDTSR
-349 LVAFAPREHL
+349 LVAFAPREVM
-359 PTLFGSLREG
+359 PTLIGGLREG
-369 VSYARESPH
+369 VAYARETPH
-378 VRLVLTMLVAISTIA
+378 VRLVLAMLVAISTIA
-393 LNFNVLLPVLA
+393 MNFNVLLPVLA
-404 RQTLSSGP
+404 RRTLESGP
-412 DVFGLIAACFGAGA
+412 GVFGLIAACFGAGA

-433 AALARASWKAI
+433 AALSRASWRAI

-449 GLGLAE
+449 GLGFAE
-455 LVLAPLHSLGPA
+455 LVLAPQHALGPA
-467 ILLLFLIGVFF
+467 IVLLFIAGVCF

-483 NSNTVLQ
+483 NSNAVLQ

-512 APLGG
+512 APLGGILTGWLAATGGTELAFGVAGTVTALVALTALPQLPHVRGEPAS